1 MNQVRTCLIII
12 AFALFAVAPFEVLA
26 ENAKPSGK
34 IRFSATSIGFIIG
47 AEWGKGTLTLNNG
60 KSYNIRV
67 RMLRVGMA
75 GIESVDATGT
85 VFNLKKM
92 SDFEGQYTSG
102 SAGITIGG
110 GVAGETM
117 KNSRNVVIKLRSTQ
131 VGVAAKIAVSG
142 VTITL
147 GAQQY

>member
-1 MNQVRTCLIII
+1 MNQVRNLLIVVT
-12 AFALFAVAPFEVLA
+12 FALFAVAPFEVLA
-26 ENAKPSGK
+26 QNAKPSGT
-34 IRFSATSIGFIIG
+34 IRFSTTSVGFIIG
-47 AEWGKGTLTLNNG
+47 AEWGRGTLTLNNG

-92 SDFEGQYTSG
+92 ADFEGQYTSG
-102 SAGITIGG
+102 SAGLTIGG
-110 GVAGETM
+110 GIAGESM

-131 VGVAAKIAVSG
+131 VGIAAKIAVSG

>member
-1 MNQVRTCLIII
+1 MKQVRKLLIVV
-12 AFALFAVAPFEVLA
+12 AFAAFAVAPFEVLA
-26 ENAKPSGK
+26 ENAKPSGT
-34 IRFSATSIGFIIG
+34 IRFTATSVGFIIG

-60 KSYNIRV
+60 KRYNIRI

-75 GIESVDATGT
+75 GIERIDATGT

-92 SDFEGQYTSG
+92 HDFEGQYVSG

-110 GVAGETM
+110 GVAGEAM

-131 VGVAAKIAVSG
+131 IGLAAKIAASG
-142 VTITL
+142 ITISV